1 MLTPFNSPYKEG
13 VRGVVT
19 LIQTQQDLAC
29 VGGAVPYKN
38 SNFLT
43 TKRYNLI
50 TKLLDGASM
59 LFVENGLNHDPR
71 VNLAIEEYL
80 IKNIAPGKDI
90 LLFYINLPSI
100 IIGRNQITVQEIN
113 VDYVEANDILV
124 VRRLSGGGAVYHD
137 LGNLNFSF
145 IAPNSPDNFHN
156 FRKFTQPVVDV
167 LQKMGVP
174 AELSGRNDVLAD
186 GKKISGNAQY
196 VSGARMVS
204 HGTLL
209 WDTDLSRVGEALKVK
224 PGKFESKGIQSVRS
238 RVANITEFLPENSL
252 DIMGFRQ
259 MIIDGVFDGGA
270 VKQYKLTDSD
280 WKKIEQISRD
290 RYHDWD
296 WNYGK
301 SPAFAINREIR
312 YGGGTIEA
320 WLDVSKGGVIKHIR
334 FFGDFFGQ
342 RDVSELEQTLAGT
355 LYQPSALR
363 EALEEIAVG
372 DYFVNFSRQELLD
385 LLY

>member
-1 MLTPFNSPYKEG
+1 
-13 VRGVVT
+13 
-19 LIQTQQDLAC
+19 
-29 VGGAVPYKN
+29 
-38 SNFLT
+38 
-43 TKRYNLI
+43 
-50 TKLLDGASM
+50 M
-59 LFVENGLNHDPR
+59 LFVENGPNHDPR

-80 IKNIAPGKDI
+80 IKNIAPEEDI
-90 LLFYINLPSI
+90 LLFYINRPSI

-113 VDYVEANDILV
+113 VDYVEANEILV

-167 LQKMGVP
+167 LQEMGVP
-174 AELSGRNDVLAD
+174 AALSGRNDVLAD

-196 VSGARMVS
+196 VSGPRMVS

-238 RVANITEFLPENSL
+238 RVANITEFLPDNSL

-259 MIIDGVFDGGA
+259 RIIDSVFEEGE
-270 VKQYKLTDSD
+270 VRQYTLTDSD
-280 WKKIEQISRD
+280 WREIEQISRD
-290 RYHDWD
+290 RYHNWE

-301 SPAFAINREIR
+301 SPAFAINREVR

-363 EALEEIAVG
+363 EALEAVAVS
-372 DYFVNFSRQELLD
+372 DYFVNFGRQELLD